1 MLGKRTLLIDLDPQA
16 NATTGLGY
24 NPDSFSSHIYHVM
37 IGEKDAGSVIQ
48 ETKLKDFC
56 LISSHPDLV
65 GVEVELMDV
74 PLRERILSRALASV
88 SGEFDFIVIDCPP
101 SLGLLTLNALTAA
114 HSLLVPV
121 QCEYYALEGLK
132 SLMNTFRL
140 VKKRLNPSLS
150 IEGFL
155 LTMFDSRTRLSHD
168 IAENVKAH
176 FNSQV
181 FRTIIP
187 RNIRLCE
194 APSFEFLSV
203 CTTYHRKAPSTIL
216 CLRKKSLTWRL
227 SMKAKPRLG
236 RGIDAIFADSIKDDA
251 SQIIEIPSDEIYPN
265 PIQPRKTF
273 DETTIAELAESIK
286 NTASFLLYWSGER
299 IPAMRSSRARGDTM
313 HVSSPASRI
322 YLPS

>member
-1 MLGKRTLLIDLDPQA
+1 VRPKIISISNQKGGVGKTTTSINLGSSFAVLGKRTLLIDLDPQA

-24 NPDSFSSHIYHVM
+24 NPDSFSSHIYH
-37 IGEKDAGSVIQ
+37 IIIDEKDAGSVIQ

-194 APSFEFLSV
+194 APSFGVPICLYDISSKGAQHYLMLAKE
-203 CTTYHRKAPSTIL
+203 IL
-216 CLRKKSLTWRL
+216 D
-227 SMKAKPRLG
+227 M
-236 RGIDAIFADSIKDDA
+236 
-251 SQIIEIPSDEIYPN
+251 EVEH
-265 PIQPRKTF
+265 
-273 DETTIAELAESIK
+273 ES
-286 NTASFLLYWSGER
+286 
-299 IPAMRSSRARGDTM
+299 
-313 HVSSPASRI
+313 
-322 YLPS
+322 

>member
-1 MLGKRTLLIDLDPQA
+1 VRPKIISVSNQKGGVGKTTTSINLGSSFAVLGKRTLLIDLDPQA

-37 IGEKDAGSVIQ
+37 IGEKDAGAGIQ

-194 APSFEFLSV
+194 APSFGVPICLYDISSKGAQHYLMLAKE
-203 CTTYHRKAPSTIL
+203 IL
-216 CLRKKSLTWRL
+216 D
-227 SMKAKPRLG
+227 M
-236 RGIDAIFADSIKDDA
+236 
-251 SQIIEIPSDEIYPN
+251 EVEH
-265 PIQPRKTF
+265 
-273 DETTIAELAESIK
+273 ES
-286 NTASFLLYWSGER
+286 
-299 IPAMRSSRARGDTM
+299 
-313 HVSSPASRI
+313 
-322 YLPS
+322 

>member
-1 MLGKRTLLIDLDPQA
+1 VVRPKIISVSNQKGGVGKTTTSINLASSLSVLGKRTLLIDLDPQA
-16 NATTGLGY
+16 NATTGLGF
-24 NPDSFSSHIYHVM
+24 NPDSFASHIYHVM
-37 IGEKDAGSVIQ
+37 LGEKDAMSVVH
-48 ETKLKDFC
+48 ETKLKDFFI
-56 LISSHPDLV
+56 ISSHPDLV

-74 PLRERILSRALASV
+74 PLRERILSRALSGT

-140 VKKRLNPSLS
+140 VKKRLNPSLA

-176 FNSQV
+176 FSSQV
-181 FRTIIP
+181 FQTIIP

-194 APSFEFLSV
+194 APSFGVPICLYDISSKGAQHYLMLAKE
-203 CTTYHRKAPSTIL
+203 IL
-216 CLRKKSLTWRL
+216 D
-227 SMKAKPRLG
+227 MEVEH
-236 RGIDAIFADSIKDDA
+236 
-251 SQIIEIPSDEIYPN
+251 EI
-265 PIQPRKTF
+265 
-273 DETTIAELAESIK
+273 
-286 NTASFLLYWSGER
+286 
-299 IPAMRSSRARGDTM
+299 
-313 HVSSPASRI
+313 
-322 YLPS
+322 